1 MGSTHNT
8 WSFCPD
14 YICSPIQGVLPP
26 HQSRQPAH
34 LLPFS
39 SFGDESDTPVHAVL
53 QTHFPAFQVTL
64 ERPLLIT
71 SLTSGCGGTWVPSVS
86 GLQKLKQLH
95 FGSLAYKHRTRYVCA
110 KKLLETTAGWITSKM
125 CKGNEWEK
133 SKCQTVCTW
142 NSARQSE
149 KCVHSTDQKR
159 SCGGANSV

>member
-71 SLTSGCGGTWVPSVS
+71 SLTSGCGGTWAPSVS

-110 KKLLETTAGWITSKM
+110 KKLLETTAGWRKKQMPDSLYM
-125 CKGNEWEK
+125 EQ
-133 SKCQTVCTW
+133 CQAKRKVC
-142 NSARQSE
+142 AFDRSE
-149 KCVHSTDQKR
+149 AKLWRRKLCVKVATFF
-159 SCGGANSV
+159 C